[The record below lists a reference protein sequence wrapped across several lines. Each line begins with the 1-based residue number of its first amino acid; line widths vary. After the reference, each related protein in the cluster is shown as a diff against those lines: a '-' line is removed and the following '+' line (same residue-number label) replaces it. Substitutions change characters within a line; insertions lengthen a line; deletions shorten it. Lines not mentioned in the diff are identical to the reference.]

1 MSVKESCGMRNLAYK
16 IIQAALK
23 AVDPYQAVLAHLRR
37 EGDTLICG
45 EKCYPLNDFARVRV
59 IGFGKGSAPM
69 ARAVHTLLADRISDG
84 LVIVKYGHTGAGERV
99 SRGAGGQG
107 SGGVGLKA
115 CIEPVALAEAG
126 HPTPD
131 ENSVR
136 YTARLVSMLRGG
148 SARDLIIC
156 VTSGGGSALL
166 TLPVEGVSLADMQA
180 LTRLLLAAGATIN
193 EINVVRKHLSQVK
206 GGQLAQL
213 AQPATLLNLI
223 LSDVGGDPLDII
235 ASGPTAPDPSTFTDA
250 LTILEKYRLTTRAPA
265 SILAHLQA
273 GTAGQFPETP
283 KVGDPIFERVQH
295 QIIANNQMALNAA
308 AQKARNLGWKV
319 ILQSEF
325 IEGEARE
332 TARKMVLKAEG
343 RKMKDEG
350 GRMKG
355 ELRATNDEL
364 RMTNDKGQMTND
376 ERQMTNDEGQMT
388 NTTFLWGGETTVTLR
403 GEGLGGRNQEM
414 ALAAAIEL
422 SGQANILAAFF
433 ATDGN
438 DGPTDAAGAFSDGE
452 TAARGAALGLNAQ
465 EYLNNNDSY
474 HFFKALDDLIITG
487 PTNTNVNDIALILT
501 R

>member
-1 MSVKESCGMRNLAYK
+1 MKNAAYK

-23 AVDPYQAVLAHLRR
+23 AVDPYRAVLAHLKR

-45 EKCYPLNDFARVRV
+45 KKRYPLNDFTRVRV

-99 SRGAGGQG
+99 SRGARGQES
-107 SGGVGLKA
+107 SGAGFPA
-115 CIEPVALAEAG
+115 CMTLAEAG

-136 YTARLVSMLRGG
+136 HTKRLLSMLRDG

-193 EINVVRKHLSQVK
+193 EINTVRKHLSQVK
-206 GGQLAQL
+206 GGRLAQL

-235 ASGPTAPDPSTFTDA
+235 ASGPTAPDPSTFADA
-250 LTILEKYRLTTRAPA
+250 LAILKKYRLRERAPA
-265 SILAHLQA
+265 SVLAHLQA
-273 GTAGQFPETP
+273 ETAGRFPETP
-283 KVGDPIFERVQH
+283 KTGDPIFERVHH
-295 QIIANNQMALNAA
+295 QIIANNQMALDAA
-308 AQKARNLGWKV
+308 AQKAQSLGWHAV
-319 ILQSEF
+319 MQPEF
-325 IEGEARE
+325 IEGEAQEAARE
-332 TARKMVLKAEG
+332 MVLKAEG
-343 RKMKDEG
+343 GRMKDE
-350 GRMKG
+350 
-355 ELRATNDEL
+355 LRVTNDEL
-364 RMTNDKGQMTND
+364 RVTNC
-376 ERQMTNDEGQMT
+376 EGQMT
-388 NTTFLWGGETTVTLR
+388 KDKEPVLSLPKGQRTNTAFLWGGETTVTLR

-422 SGQANILAAFF
+422 SGQANTLAAFF

-438 DGPTDAAGAFSDGE
+438 DGPTDAAGAFADGE
-452 TAARGAALGLNAQ
+452 TLARGAALGLNAQ
-465 EYLNNNDSY
+465 EYLKNNDSY

-501 R
+501 RQVKM